1 MLKTNEQIIIETMK
15 DEQYLK
21 DLKINS
27 YDVLKAIKLA
37 QNELR
42 ELEDIIE
49 EANKNNE
56 SLSNLC
62 NRLKG
67 HNLEIENFYPSC
79 SYFDLNYKSLL
90 VTVIQKRNEENKLQ
104 LIKVS
109 KDDTYIYPDNI
120 TKINADELFVL
131 NLEKEI
137 DINKIQHIYEYSLN
151 SNKENVEEG
160 YKKFYEAFKAYYSD
174 VNNLCKRLQ
183 DDYNDVHK
191 FEQDD
196 QDRLAL
202 SMLCDLCDAVEIGDY
217 NNELFDAVIGND
229 IHIKNEEDE
238 EEVM

>member
-21 DLKINS
+21 DLKINP
-27 YDVLKAIKLA
+27 YDVLKAIKMA
-37 QNELR
+37 QNELK
-42 ELEDIIE
+42 ELENIIGE
-49 EANKNNE
+49 SNSNNE

-90 VTVIQKRNEENKLQ
+90 VTVRQERNEKNELQ
-104 LIKVS
+104 PIELS
-109 KDDTYIYPDNI
+109 KDDAYIYPDNI
-120 TKINADELFVL
+120 SDNNGDQLFVL
-131 NLEKEI
+131 NLEKEVN
-137 DINKIQHIYEYSLN
+137 INKIWHIYRYSLN
-151 SNKENVEEG
+151 HNKENIEVG
-160 YKKFYEAFKAYYSD
+160 YKKFYEAFKAYYGD
-174 VNNLCKRLQ
+174 VDNLCRRLQ

-202 SMLCDLCDAVEIGDY
+202 SMLCDLCDAIENGDY
-217 NNELFDAVIGND
+217 NNELFDTVIRSD